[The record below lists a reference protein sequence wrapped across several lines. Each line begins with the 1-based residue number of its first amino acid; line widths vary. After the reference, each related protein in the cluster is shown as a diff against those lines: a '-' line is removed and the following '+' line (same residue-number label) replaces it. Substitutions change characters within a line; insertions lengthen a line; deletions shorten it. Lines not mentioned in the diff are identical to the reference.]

1 MTLNAEPATVA
12 PVDGVFHGW
21 RIVAAA
27 FTVLFVV
34 YSIQFSFGTLVDDIV
49 DDTGWSETRLQL
61 IYALYILAYSLL
73 SAVSGILTDRYG
85 PRRVVGAGA
94 VILGIGYLSWAAAP
108 NLWVVLFGL
117 GIAAPIGMSASWV
130 PCNATV
136 VRWFVARRGLAVA
149 VATAGGSL
157 ANIVAP
163 PISAAIVQARGW
175 RTALASMAIVGI
187 VAMSAGAAVMR
198 RDPESVGQHPD
209 GRPPSDTNPEEVG
222 GATLAEAFRTRPYWL
237 IFGMYALSFLAIF
250 VPFAHISQFA
260 TDQGIDAIRA
270 ATVISAIGIGGF
282 SGRLIVGPVSDRFDR
297 RRVVAVAFAI
307 QTAGFVGLAMAQ
319 SLTVLYPS
327 AAAFGFAYGSA
338 VALFPALV
346 GDYFGR
352 AHAGAIVGRLFATA
366 GAMAAVGPY
375 VAQLLVDGTD
385 SYRFAFTLC
394 AVANGAALLMAAQL
408 PHPELTRRALSPR

>member
-1 MTLNAEPATVA
+1 MPTNTKTSAGT
-12 PVDGVFHGW
+12 PVDEDFHGW
-21 RIVAAA
+21 RIVGAA

-34 YSIQFSFGTLVDDIV
+34 YSIQFSFGTLVEDIV
-49 DDTGWSETRLQL
+49 ADTGWSENRLQL
-61 IYALYILAYSLL
+61 IYALYIFSYSSL
-73 SAVSGILTDRYG
+73 SAVSGILTDRFG
-85 PRRVVGAGA
+85 PRRVIGAGA
-94 VILGIGYLSWAAAP
+94 LILGIGYLSWAAAP

-136 VRWFVARRGLAVA
+136 VRWFIARRGLAVA
-149 VATAGGSL
+149 MATAGGSL

-175 RTALASMAIVGI
+175 RTALASMTIVGV
-187 VAMSAGAAVMR
+187 VAMSAGAALMR

-209 GRPPSDTNPEEVG
+209 GRAQADAPDGAVE
-222 GATLAEAFRTRPYWL
+222 GATVAEAFRTRPYWL

-260 TDQGIDAIRA
+260 TDQGIDAIKA

-282 SGRLIVGPVSDRFDR
+282 TGRLSVGPVSDRFDR
-297 RRVVAVAFAI
+297 RRVVTIAFAV
-307 QTAGFVGLAMAQ
+307 QTIGFVGLSVAS
-319 SLTVLYPS
+319 SLTLLYPS

-366 GAMAAVGPY
+366 GAMAAIGPY
-375 VAQLLVDGTD
+375 VAQLLVDASD
-385 SYRFAFTLC
+385 SYRVAFTLC
-394 AVANGAALLMAAQL
+394 AVANGAAMLMAMRL
-408 PHPELTRRALSPR
+408 PRPELSFR

>member
-1 MTLNAEPATVA
+1 MTTNTTPGAVA
-12 PVDGVFHGW
+12 PTNTTFHGW

-49 DDTGWSETRLQL
+49 QDTGWSETRLQL
-61 IYALYILAYSLL
+61 IYALYILSYSLL

-85 PRRVVGAGA
+85 PRRVIGAGA
-94 VILGIGYLSWAAAP
+94 IILGFGYLSWAAAP

-136 VRWFVARRGLAVA
+136 VRWFVAKRGLAVA

-175 RTALASMAIVGI
+175 RTALATMAVVGI
-187 VAMSAGAAVMR
+187 VAMSAGAAMMR
-198 RDPESVGQHPD
+198 RDPESVGQYPD
-209 GRPPSDTNPEEVG
+209 GQRPETTELHDVEGV
-222 GATLAEAFRTRPYWL
+222 TLAEAFRTRPYWL

-282 SGRLIVGPVSDRFDR
+282 IGRLTIGPISDRFDR
-297 RRVVAVAFAI
+297 RRVVALAFAM
-307 QTAGFVGLAMAQ
+307 QTAGFVGLAVART
-319 SLTVLYPS
+319 LGVLYPS

-375 VAQLLVDGTD
+375 VAQLLVNGSD

-394 AVANGAALLMAAQL
+394 ALANGAAMLMAVQL
-408 PHPELTRRALSPR
+408 PRPAP